1 MAASPAGAGFLSV
14 LRHQL
19 PARSPLSLSTLAA
32 ASLARSPADA
42 LDELG
47 QRLMAQMGAE
57 KAILLESGTQAL
69 TLAFSLAAPGPHR
82 KPRVALPAFGCFD
95 LASAAVGAD
104 ADVVA
109 YDLDP
114 STLSPDPGSLE
125 KVLRSGVDAVVVAHL
140 YGIPIEWEGVAALV
154 ASAGTILIED
164 AAQGHGASLD
174 GRRLGSLG
182 DLSVLS
188 FGRGKGWT
196 GGGGGALLAR
206 NGIALPSLPP
216 RVGRRPLLG
225 AWIQWALGRPS
236 LFGLPHLL
244 PWLQLG
250 ETVYQPPRPPA
261 AMGRRPA
268 ALVLSTQALAEVEAE
283 KRRSTGEWYRRALRH
298 DGGRLLLPSPPR
310 KAVPGFLRFPVMAH
324 EGSAGI
330 LSRAGARRA
339 GLAPT
344 YPKLI
349 PELPALRDRLRGG
362 GSWPGAE
369 ELVRGLL
376 TLPTHGLVSESDR
389 EEIVSLLREGLGL
402 GAANGLDPADLPN
415 PDAPRRPDTGSPSL
429 NPGTHVAT
437 PDPPPTGNLHP

>member
-324 EGSAGI
+324 EGIRRHPVPGRGAA
-330 LSRAGARRA
+330 SRAGSDLPEAHSGAPCPARPASGWRLLARRRGTRPGA
-339 GLAPT
+339 SDPPHARPRVGVGQG
-344 YPKLI
+344 
-349 PELPALRDRLRGG
+349 RDRQPPPGRSRARGG
-362 GSWPGAE
+362 ERPGSCRPSEPG
-369 ELVRGLL
+369 R
-376 TLPTHGLVSESDR
+376 S
-389 EEIVSLLREGLGL
+389 
-402 GAANGLDPADLPN
+402 
-415 PDAPRRPDTGSPSL
+415 
-429 NPGTHVAT
+429 
-437 PDPPPTGNLHP
+437 PPT